1 MGRIFQ
7 GLTAAVDD
15 AVESRVGV
23 EQGESGLTA
32 RLRVGELATD
42 SVAFFASQAARLLGM
57 PRIAVDPRRVG
68 VNYSSYNYLAIDGEP
83 AAAWAPLSGFFATAD
98 GWVRTHANYPH
109 HTRRLCAAF
118 GLPETASRE
127 DFAAVLAGLTA
138 ADAEERAVAADALC
152 VRVRRPEEFAELIA
166 PAPLLEWAAADG
178 DGFDGGGSGG
188 DGFNG
193 AGFNGASGRAPRV
206 LDLSRVIAGPTC
218 TRALALLG
226 ADVLRVD
233 PTEPAEIAMQHIDT
247 GAGKRSITLDLGASA
262 GLDTATLE
270 GLLAGADVV
279 VLGYRPGSLDR
290 FGLDEQSLR
299 ARHPRLVIA
308 SLSAY
313 PLGSAWAERRGFDS
327 LVQAAAGIAVVEGG
341 AESGTEGGVQKPGVL
356 RAQALDHATGYM
368 LAGGICAA
376 LAEGRPAA
384 MRVSLAATAQALIGL
399 GVTEQ
404 AEAPLPDAAHSDAL
418 AAELETVPSAYGEL
432 RRARAILDIPG
443 RQQGSVVPLGSS
455 APHWL

>member
-1 MGRIFQ
+1 MGSIFQ
-7 GLTAAVDD
+7 GLSAAVGDD
-15 AVESRVGV
+15 AAESRVGI
-23 EQGESGLTA
+23 ESGESGLTA
-32 RLRVGELATD
+32 RLRVGELATE
-42 SVAFFASQAARLLGM
+42 SVAFFAGQAARLLGL
-57 PRIAVDPRRVG
+57 PDVAVSPHRVG
-68 VNYSSYNYLAIDGEP
+68 VNFSSYNYLSIDGEP

-127 DFAAVLAGLTA
+127 DLAAVLAGLAA

-152 VRVRRPEEFAELIA
+152 VRVRRPEEFAGLIA
-166 PAPLLEWAAADG
+166 PAPPLDWAAADG
-178 DGFDGGGSGG
+178 AGFDR
-188 DGFNG
+188 
-193 AGFNGASGRAPRV
+193 ASGRAPRV
-206 LDLSRVIAGPTC
+206 LDLSRVIAGPSC

-233 PTEPAEIAMQHIDT
+233 PAEPAEIATQHIDT
-247 GAGKRSITLDLGASA
+247 GAGKRSITLDLAA
-262 GLDTATLE
+262 GDGRDAATLD

-290 FGLDEQSLR
+290 FGLDERSLR
-299 ARHPRLVIA
+299 ARHPQLVIA

-327 LVQAAAGIAVVEGG
+327 LVQAASGIAVIEGG
-341 AESGTEGGVQKPGVL
+341 ADGSGQKPGVL

-399 GVTEQ
+399 GT
-404 AEAPLPDAAHSDAL
+404 AERAESPLPTDAAELDS
-418 AAELETVPSAYGEL
+418 ELETVSSAYGEL

-443 RQQGSVVPLGSS
+443 RAQGPVVPLGSS
-455 APHWL
+455 APAWL

>member
-1 MGRIFQ
+1 MGSIFE
-7 GLTAAVDD
+7 GLTAAVGDE
-15 AVESRVGV
+15 AAESRVGI
-23 EQGESGLTA
+23 EPGESGLTA

-68 VNYSSYNYLAIDGEP
+68 VNFSSYNYLAIGGEP

-118 GLPETASRE
+118 GLPETANRE
-127 DFAAVLAGLTA
+127 ELAAVLAGLA
-138 ADAEERAVAADALC
+138 ASYAESVAFAKGALC
-152 VRVRRPEEFAELIA
+152 VRVRRPEEFAQFIA
-166 PAPLLEWAAADG
+166 APLLEWAAADG
-178 DGFDGGGSGG
+178 DGFDR
-188 DGFNG
+188 
-193 AGFNGASGRAPRV
+193 SGRAPRV

-233 PTEPAEIAMQHIDT
+233 PSEPAEIAMQHIDT
-247 GAGKRSITLDLGASA
+247 GAGKRSITLDLDLDLDPGAGRDA
-262 GLDTATLE
+262 ATLE
-270 GLLAGADVV
+270 GLLAEADVV

-327 LVQAAAGIAVVEGG
+327 LVQAASGIAVIEGS
-341 AESGTEGGVQKPGVL
+341 AVKPGVL

-376 LAEGRPAA
+376 LAEGRPAT

-399 GVTEQ
+399 GMAEQ
-404 AEAPLPDAAHSDAL
+404 AEEPLPDAAHSDAL
-418 AAELETVPSAYGEL
+418 AAELETVPSAWGEL
-432 RRARAILDIPG
+432 RRARAILELPG
-443 RQQGSVVPLGSS
+443 RQQGPVVPLGSS
-455 APHWL
+455 IPSWL